1 MAITKRM
8 FVDGAFGQI
17 HLRMATPEI
26 ASERPLLMMHMSPKS
41 SRIFAGFLEAAATDR
56 VVIAH
61 DYPGFGESDPPP
73 SDPHVTIEDYA
84 QSVWDVVDALD
95 LGKVDLLGY
104 HTGSEVVA
112 EAARQRPES
121 VGGIVMISAPIFND
135 QDIAEMKKTY
145 SFTPLDAEGTR
156 FKRMW
161 AAVKAHSGPGMTLEM
176 MAVSFAENLR
186 AGENYEWGHRAAI
199 EYAKTYPETLKKLSH
214 KITVFKPDD
223 DLAFYT
229 TRVIPL
235 LQNGEVIDC
244 PHWGHGFLDAHT
256 EDAIKRIK
264 SALSES

>member
-1 MAITKRM
+1 MARTKRM

-17 HLRMATPEI
+17 HLRMAVPKI
-26 ASERPLLMMHMSPKS
+26 MSKRPLLMMHMSPKS
-41 SRIFAGFLEAAATDR
+41 GRLFAGFVEDASTDR
-56 VVIAH
+56 IIIAH

-121 VGGIVMISAPIFND
+121 VGGIVMVSAPIFTAE
-135 QDIAEMKKTY
+135 DIAEMKQTY

-156 FKRMW
+156 FKKMW
-161 AAVKAHSGPGMTLEM
+161 AAVKAHRGPGMTLEM
-176 MAVSFAENLR
+176 MAVTFSENLR
-186 AGENYEWGHRAAI
+186 AGENYDWGHRAAI
-199 EYAKTYPETLKKLSH
+199 EYATTYPETVKKLPH
-214 KITVFKPDD
+214 RITVLMPDD

-229 TRVIPL
+229 PRIIPL
-235 LQNGEVIDC
+235 LQNGEVVDC
-244 PHWGHGFLDAHT
+244 PNWGHGFLDAHREQAISVIKT
-256 EDAIKRIK
+256 ALDA
-264 SALSES
+264 S